1 MESGTTYEKRQ
12 SRNSNMEVVHRKFCQ
27 CPKCKKRIYNNAPN
41 FQDAMEKVIK
51 ERRVY
56 STYFKS
62 DRMCF
67 AMSQDKVFTEIK
79 SVIDDLYANNQKN
92 CIKYVIRK

>member
-41 FQDAMEKVIK
+41 FQEALVKETEK
-51 ERRVY
+51 
-56 STYFKS
+56 S
-62 DRMCF
+62 
-67 AMSQDKVFTEIK
+67 
-79 SVIDDLYANNQKN
+79 
-92 CIKYVIRK
+92 RKK